1 MSIVIRDVREHE
13 LDFVQAMNNAAGIG
27 ILPMDA
33 GKVRFFW
40 ENADY
45 FRVAE
50 VDGLIAGFLIA
61 VSHDAPH
68 DSSNFLWFREHYE
81 RFLYIDRIVIASA
94 RRSVGVGRVFYGDVQ
109 SFAEARYPQLA
120 AEVFIEN
127 DNHPALIFHGSFGF
141 REVGQ
146 HVMAPKNIRACM
158 LLKELCS
165 YPFVQVTYANALPN
179 VWWLAAR
186 DLPGRTNTLATG
198 T

>member
-13 LDFVQAMNNAAGIG
+13 LDSVLAMNNAAGIG

-33 GKVRFFW
+33 AKVRFFW

-61 VSHDAPH
+61 VSHDSSH
-68 DSSNFLWFREHYE
+68 DSSNFLWFRERFE
-81 RFLYIDRIVIASA
+81 KFLYIDRIVIASA

-109 SFAEARYPQLA
+109 SFAEARYPHLA

-146 HVMAPKNIRACM
+146 HVMAPGNIRACM
-158 LLKELCS
+158 LLKDLCS
-165 YPFVQVTYANALPN
+165 FPFVQETYPNALPN
-179 VWWLAAR
+179 VPWLAAR
-186 DLPGRTNTLATG
+186 ALPGRNNNLATG